1 DGSFTVAFTAKP
13 DRNVPEKDEPSFK
26 YTVTADVTDTTGETR
41 SGSKSVEVG
50 YTALRATVSAD
61 SWQTEGSEIKL
72 TVSTTTLDGEG
83 QAAKGTLKVYR
94 LKQPEKVARA
104 ELDGGQPRQWRGN
117 REPRPDPSQP
127 VSWELG
133 EVAFSA
139 DFATDGTGKATVTTK
154 LPAGVY
160 RTVVETKDR
169 FDKAVTAKAQLQVLN
184 PAADRLNNK
193 LPSVVPAANW
203 SVEPG

>member
-13 DRNVPEKDEPSFK
+13 DRSVPEKDEPSFR

-41 SGSKSVEVG
+41 SASKSVEVG

-61 SWQTEGSEIKL
+61 EWQTEGSEIKL
-72 TVSTTTLDGEG
+72 TVNTTTLDGEP

-94 LKQPEKVARA
+94 LKQPEKVARP
-104 ELDGGQPRQWRGN
+104 ELDGGYRPFRRPVN
-117 REPRPDPSQP
+117 REPRPDPSKP

-139 DFATDGTGKATVTTK
+139 EFATDGTGKTTITTK
-154 LPAGVY
+154 LPAGIY
-160 RTVVETKDR
+160 RAVVETKDR
-169 FDKAVTAKAQLQVLN
+169 FDKPVTAKAQLQVL
-184 PAADRLNNK
+184 
-193 LPSVVPAANW
+193 
-203 SVEPG
+203 